1 MKIIN
6 LVKSVNGIVGYI
18 ESYPIDKT
26 LSELDNNNFFTEQEA
41 VERVETLF
49 KNIIINTKRDELEE
63 DIDYYVENGYIEF
76 DNKNNEEIQLFIV
89 WSGINVKEWKKI

>member
-89 WSGINVKEWKKI
+89 WSGINVKE